1 MSQQEPL
8 EVKGLRKQINR
19 GKNSLAKQFHLVR
32 KSRMKLWQSAL
43 YILIGVVVALAIG
56 AAILTS
62 LDISAIDYYSD
73 MFTIGLVGN
82 AYPERAIENFLV
94 SYVPLLITSLALAL
108 SFKMRFWNIGGEG
121 QFLIGALTSA
131 VIAIKFPG
139 LNPYLMLLLMS
150 VVAML
155 CSGVTGLAIARLK
168 TKYNTNETLAT
179 LMINYIAL
187 YVVTFFGETKADW
200 NFFLRTDSERPKFTS
215 FTKMPFVEIGD
226 FHLQISVLVT
236 LLIATGIWF
245 YLRYTKQGY
254 EISVIGDSRRTATYA
269 GMNVKHITLRTMF
282 TSAALI
288 GLAGAFTASSSG
300 CISTNITNNVG
311 WTGIIVA
318 WLSKLSI
325 PGIVLSS
332 FLITILQFGCRS
344 ASSLYPSIDSHFA
357 DLLQG
362 LILFAVLAADFF
374 ANYKVVRI
382 MSAGEKQEEQ
392 HEDKK
397 EVES

>member
-1 MSQQEPL
+1 M
-8 EVKGLRKQINR
+8 R
-19 GKNSLAKQFHLVR
+19 KQFHLVR
-32 KSRMKLWQSAL
+32 RTGMKFWQAAL
-43 YILIGVVVALAIG
+43 FYLVGILVSLGIG
-56 AAILTS
+56 AWILEA
-62 LDISAIDYYSD
+62 LGISAIDYYSD
-73 MFTIGLVGN
+73 MFTVGLIDN
-82 AYPERAIENFLV
+82 SYPLRTIENFFV

-121 QFLIGALTSA
+121 QFLIGALAAS
-131 VIAIKFPG
+131 VIALKCPN
-139 LNPYLMLLLMS
+139 LNPYLILLLMS

-155 CSGVTGLAIARLK
+155 CSGLTGLAVARLK

-200 NFFLRTDSERPKFTS
+200 NFFLRADSERPKFAS
-215 FTKMPFVEIGD
+215 FEQNARMPYVDIGGY
-226 FHLQISVLVT
+226 HLQISVLIT

-254 EISVIGDSRRTATYA
+254 EISVIGDSSRTATYA

-288 GLAGAFTASSSG
+288 GLAGAFTASSSAS
-300 CISTNITNNVG
+300 ISTNITNNVG

-318 WLSKLSI
+318 WLSKLSV
-325 PGIVLSS
+325 PVIVLTS
-332 FLITILQFGCRS
+332 FLMTILQYGCKIAS
-344 ASSLYPSIDSHFA
+344 ASYPSIDSHFA

-362 LILFAVLAADFF
+362 IILFAVLAADFF
-374 ANYKVVRI
+374 ANYKIVKI
-382 MSAGEKQEEQ
+382 
-392 HEDKK
+392 K
-397 EVES
+397 EAANE